1 MTLTTAADTEFL
13 FEVYAASRDAEMA
26 LVPWTEAQK
35 RSFLRMQL
43 GQSFPRARD
52 VGDVD
57 HGLVEDGHILDQAF
71 DIRVVLERD
80 FVLNPVGE
88 RQIAEAHALLQDY
101 ASAVVEQEA
110 VFAREVP
117 LFHPEFPE
125 EGVEGMA
132 MGPLFGGVNRN
143 LHRVADGISLGF
155 QGAARFGQP
164 LALLR
169 QCHFH
174 KSPEA
179 TATKPGSRIQT
190 RASMGIMLSME
201 GH

>member
-88 RQIAEAHALLQDY
+88 RQIAEAHALLQDD
-101 ASAVVEQEA
+101 ASAVV
-110 VFAREVP
+110 
-117 LFHPEFPE
+117 
-125 EGVEGMA
+125 
-132 MGPLFGGVNRN
+132 
-143 LHRVADGISLGF
+143 
-155 QGAARFGQP
+155 
-164 LALLR
+164 
-169 QCHFH
+169 
-174 KSPEA
+174 
-179 TATKPGSRIQT
+179 
-190 RASMGIMLSME
+190 
-201 GH
+201 